1 MVIFFLVQMG
11 FHTTELHKTG
21 SETNWFHFDS
31 LMSKLDFVKPWKLLA
46 QTSSKPGG
54 LVTSLWKRNC
64 WKHQNDLWKYPKR
77 QFVAHLIGWRKNY
90 IFCLALVQRK
100 PSLFSSHCVLL
111 TQTPCLKKKK
121 KKTPA
126 VPNCDLKKKRKEKKF
141 FVFVLFLLSSLPKSP
156 LLVVKL
162 FDVKDDCFLFSVF
175 SRDFTK
181 AFGFTLVLSFLSR
194 QKKKEGKMGPRKR
207 NWTMAKALSVLLEFV

>member
-54 LVTSLWKRNC
+54 LVTFLWKRNC

-100 PSLFSSHCVLL
+100 PSLFSSHCMLL

-121 KKTPA
+121 TPA
-126 VPNCDLKKKRKEKKF
+126 VPNCDFKKKKRKKVF
-141 FVFVLFLLSSLPKSP
+141 CFCSFFAFVFAKIPPSCRE
-156 LLVVKL
+156 VVW
-162 FDVKDDCFLFSVF
+162 C
-175 SRDFTK
+175 
-181 AFGFTLVLSFLSR
+181 
-194 QKKKEGKMGPRKR
+194 
-207 NWTMAKALSVLLEFV
+207 

>member
-1 MVIFFLVQMG
+1 MKEKLHFLFGSCTEKTKLIFITLCAT
-11 FHTTELHKTG
+11 HTDPM
-21 SETNWFHFDS
+21 F
-31 LMSKLDFVKPWKLLA
+31 
-46 QTSSKPGG
+46 
-54 LVTSLWKRNC
+54 
-64 WKHQNDLWKYPKR
+64 
-77 QFVAHLIGWRKNY
+77 
-90 IFCLALVQRK
+90 
-100 PSLFSSHCVLL
+100 
-111 TQTPCLKKKK
+111 KKKK

-126 VPNCDLKKKRKEKKF
+126 VPNCDLKKKEKKKS

-194 QKKKEGKMGPRKR
+194 QKKKEGKMGQRKR

>member
-111 TQTPCLKKKK
+111 TQTPCFKKKK
-121 KKTPA
+121 KNSSSSK
-126 VPNCDLKKKRKEKKF
+126 LWFKKKEKKKSF
-141 FVFVLFLLSSLPKSP
+141 LFLFFFCFRLCQNPPFLSWSCLMLKMIA
-156 LLVVKL
+156 
-162 FDVKDDCFLFSVF
+162 FCFLFF
-175 SRDFTK
+175 
-181 AFGFTLVLSFLSR
+181 LVISLKPLDLLSCCLF
-194 QKKKEGKMGPRKR
+194 
-207 NWTMAKALSVLLEFV
+207 

>member
-121 KKTPA
+121 KTPA
-126 VPNCDLKKKRKEKKF
+126 VPNCDLKKKEKKKSL
-141 FVFVLFLLSSLPKSP
+141 LFLFFLCFRLCQNPPFLSWSCLMLKMIA
-156 LLVVKL
+156 
-162 FDVKDDCFLFSVF
+162 FCFLFF
-175 SRDFTK
+175 
-181 AFGFTLVLSFLSR
+181 LVISLKPLDLLSCCLF
-194 QKKKEGKMGPRKR
+194 
-207 NWTMAKALSVLLEFV
+207 

>member
-1 MVIFFLVQMG
+1 MKEKLHFLFGSCTEKTKLIFITLCAT
-11 FHTTELHKTG
+11 HTDPM
-21 SETNWFHFDS
+21 F
-31 LMSKLDFVKPWKLLA
+31 
-46 QTSSKPGG
+46 
-54 LVTSLWKRNC
+54 
-64 WKHQNDLWKYPKR
+64 
-77 QFVAHLIGWRKNY
+77 
-90 IFCLALVQRK
+90 
-100 PSLFSSHCVLL
+100 
-111 TQTPCLKKKK
+111 KKKK

>member
-1 MVIFFLVQMG
+1 MG
-11 FHTTELHKTG
+11 FHTIELHKTG

-90 IFCLALVQRK
+90 IFCLVLVQRK

-111 TQTPCLKKKK
+111 TQTPCLKKKNLQQFQ
-121 KKTPA
+121 T
-126 VPNCDLKKKRKEKKF
+126 VILKKRKEKKF
-141 FVFVLFLLSSLPKSP
+141 FCFCSFFAFVFAKIPPSCRE
-156 LLVVKL
+156 VVW
-162 FDVKDDCFLFSVF
+162 C
-175 SRDFTK
+175 
-181 AFGFTLVLSFLSR
+181 
-194 QKKKEGKMGPRKR
+194 
-207 NWTMAKALSVLLEFV
+207 